1 MQQFDGITLR
11 LMAAVQMLI
20 LILSST
26 KAIAN
31 ANGNG
36 NVMCQ
41 IDSSLRG
48 VFMKQAD
55 NSNTLPAPVQD
66 GVEQLITYDKLT
78 ISSSAVSSWGNCY
91 ESVGDDSFIFG
102 MKRIGEAYC
111 YRCVTLVLRAANIIQ
126 AAHQTGQFLN
136 FGLSGKVLPRS
147 GGAYFAGNPCRRSI
161 DEARKTCFDS
171 EAISASQGTFLYRV
185 ENVAA
190 ASCGLEG
197 VYDLQFKKTADS
209 TISCQEP
216 GSSMSNCESVSQM
229 KFHFRNCTF
238 PDFDLTFTCI
248 GLWHAANDRAAA
260 AAVESFIAIQDNDNE
275 QVKCGILV
283 ESGRSAEKTTTT
295 LYLSKDANCDGLSGS
310 NSNTAAAAE
319 QYTFTRRESGHDE
332 NWVAACTFPEW
343 LQGAYQGGAVRISE
357 RAFAYSDASTS
368 TTPTVSYCL
377 ALDGLERIAVFT
389 ESK

>member
-1 MQQFDGITLR
+1 MQHFDGITLR

-26 KAIAN
+26 KAN

-66 GVEQLITYDKLT
+66 GVQQLITYDKLT

-126 AAHQTGQFLN
+126 AAHQTG
-136 FGLSGKVLPRS
+136 
-147 GGAYFAGNPCRRSI
+147 NPCRRSI

-197 VYDLQFKKTADS
+197 VYDFQFKKTADS

-216 GSSMSNCESVSQM
+216 GSSVIYSIHLPCLALPPLLCPLAEFESDFISAA
-229 KFHFRNCTF
+229 FH
-238 PDFDLTFTCI
+238 LTFTCI

-283 ESGRSAEKTTTT
+283 ESGRAAEKTTTT

-319 QYTFTRRESGHDE
+319 QYTFTRRESAHDE

-389 ESK
+389 ESKW